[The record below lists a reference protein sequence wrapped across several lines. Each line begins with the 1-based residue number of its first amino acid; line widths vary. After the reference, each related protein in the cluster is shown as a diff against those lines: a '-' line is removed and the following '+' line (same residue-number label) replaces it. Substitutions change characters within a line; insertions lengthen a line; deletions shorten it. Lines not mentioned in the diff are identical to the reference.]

1 MILKKNF
8 DPKII
13 KNDFPIFKRTI
24 NGYPLVYLDNAAT
37 TQKPQS
43 VIDSLVS
50 YYKESNANVFRGVHT
65 LSIEAT
71 EQYENARQKVQSF
84 IKARYPEEIIYT
96 RNTSESINLVAYS
109 WALNNLE
116 KGEKIFISPFEHHS
130 NLVPWQQICKKRDAQ
145 LLYIPLNN
153 QGSIDC
159 EQFSSMIDESTKLI
173 SVTHM
178 SNVLGEISP
187 IEELTTLAHRVGSLI
202 MIDGAQSVPHMP
214 INVQDLNCDF
224 LAFSSHKML
233 GPTGIGIL
241 YAKKNILEKMEPF
254 LFGGDMI
261 KEVTYQDSKWND
273 LPYKFEA
280 GTPNIADA
288 IATGFAIDYLEKLGM
303 ENVWKHEKQLVAYA
317 LKKLSLLKNIDILG
331 SKNPILKGGV
341 ISFNHKL
348 IHPHD
353 LGTALDRY
361 GIAIRTGHHCAM
373 PLIRSFGLVAAA
385 RASFYI
391 YNCNDDIDKLVDAIL
406 EIERYF
412 INE

>member
-1 MILKKNF
+1 LKKNF
-8 DPKII
+8 DSKII
-13 KNDFPIFKRTI
+13 KNDFPIFKRKI
-24 NGYPLVYLDNAAT
+24 NDYPLVYLDNAAT

-43 VIDSLVS
+43 VIDSLIS
-50 YYKESNANVFRGVHT
+50 YYQDSNANVFRGVHT
-65 LSIEAT
+65 LSVEAT
-71 EQYENARQKVQSF
+71 DLYDQARQKVQRF
-84 IKARYPEEIIYT
+84 IKAKDIEEIIYT

-109 WALNNLE
+109 WALKNLN
-116 KGEKIFISPFEHHS
+116 KGDKIFISPFEHHS
-130 NLVPWQQICKKRDAQ
+130 NLVPWQQICRKTQSQ
-145 LLYIPLNN
+145 LLYLPLDET
-153 QGSIDC
+153 GSIDC
-159 EQFSSMIDESTKLI
+159 EKFSSEIDKKTKLI

-187 IEELTTLAHRVGSLI
+187 IKDLTELAHRFGALI

-214 INVQDLNCDF
+214 IDVQEMNCDF

-241 YAKKNILEKMEPF
+241 YAKKEILEAMDPF

-261 KEVTYQDSKWND
+261 REVTYEDAKWND

-288 IATGFAIDYLEKLGM
+288 IATGVAIDYLENLGM
-303 ENVWKHEKQLVAYA
+303 DNVLNHEKKLVTYA
-317 LKKLSLLKNIDILG
+317 LERFSFLENIDILG
-331 SKNPILKGGV
+331 TQNPSLKGGV

-373 PLIRSFGLVAAA
+373 PLIRSFDLVAAC

-391 YNCNDDIDKLVDAIL
+391 YNDNDDIDKLIDSIS
-406 EIERYF
+406 EIEDYF

>member
-1 MILKKNF
+1 MKKF
-8 DPKII
+8 LDPKII
-13 KNDFPIFKRTI
+13 KKDFPIFKRVI
-24 NGYPLVYLDNAAT
+24 NGSPLVYLDNAAT

-43 VIDSLVS
+43 VIDSIVS
-50 YYKESNANVFRGVHT
+50 FYKETNANVFRGVHT

-71 EQYENARQKVQSF
+71 NQYENAREKVQEF
-84 IKARYPEEIIYT
+84 IKARYSEEIIYT

-109 WALNNLE
+109 WALKNLK
-116 KGEKIFISPFEHHS
+116 KGEKVFISPMEHHS
-130 NLVPWQQICKKRDAQ
+130 NLVPWQQICKMVDAQ
-145 LLYIPLNN
+145 LLYIPLND
-153 QGSIDC
+153 QGFIDC
-159 EQFSSMIDESTKLI
+159 EKFSSIIDESTKLI

-187 IEELTTLAHRVGSLI
+187 VKELTRLAHMVGSLI

-214 INVQDLNCDF
+214 INVQDLDCDF
-224 LAFSSHKML
+224 LAFSAHKML

-241 YAKKNILEKMEPF
+241 YAKKEILEKMDPF

-261 KEVTYQDSKWND
+261 REVTYENSKWND

-288 IATGFAIDYLEKLGM
+288 IATGVAIDYLERLGM
-303 ENVWKHEKQLVAYA
+303 ENVWEHEKKLVSYA
-317 LKKLSLLKNIDILG
+317 LDKLSLLKNIDILG
-331 SKNPILKGGV
+331 SRNPILKGGV

-373 PLIRSFGLVAAA
+373 PLIRSYGLVAAA

-391 YNCNDDIDKLVDAIL
+391 YNDNDDIDQLVDGISK
-406 EIERYF
+406 IEGYF

>member
-1 MILKKNF
+1 MKKNF
-8 DPKII
+8 DSKII
-13 KNDFPIFKRTI
+13 KNDFPIFKRKI

-43 VIDSLVS
+43 VIDSLIS
-50 YYKESNANVFRGVHT
+50 YYQDSNANVFRGVHT
-65 LSIEAT
+65 LSVEAT
-71 EQYENARQKVQSF
+71 DLYDQARQKVQRF
-84 IKARYPEEIIYT
+84 IKAKEIEEIIYT

-109 WALNNLE
+109 WALKNLN
-116 KGEKIFISPFEHHS
+116 KGDKIFISPFEHHS
-130 NLVPWQQICKKRDAQ
+130 NLVPWQQICRKTQSQ
-145 LLYIPLNN
+145 LLYLPLDET
-153 QGSIDC
+153 GSIDC
-159 EQFSSMIDESTKLI
+159 EKFSSEIDKKTKLI

-187 IEELTTLAHRVGSLI
+187 IKDLTELAHRFGALI

-214 INVQDLNCDF
+214 IDVQEINCDF

-241 YAKKNILEKMEPF
+241 YAKKEILEEMDPF

-261 KEVTYQDSKWND
+261 REVTYEDAKWND

-288 IATGFAIDYLEKLGM
+288 IATGVAIDYLGNLGM
-303 ENVWKHEKQLVAYA
+303 DNVLNHEKKIVTYA
-317 LKKLSLLKNIDILG
+317 LEKFSSLENIDILG
-331 SKNPILKGGV
+331 SKNPSLKGGV

-373 PLIRSFGLVAAA
+373 PLIRSFDLVAAC

-391 YNCNDDIDKLVDAIL
+391 YNDNDDIDKLIDSIS
-406 EIERYF
+406 EIEDYF

>member
-1 MILKKNF
+1 MKKNF
-8 DPKII
+8 DSKII
-13 KNDFPIFKRTI
+13 KNDFPIFNRKI

-43 VIDSLVS
+43 VIDSLIS
-50 YYKESNANVFRGVHT
+50 YYQDSNANVFRGVHT
-65 LSIEAT
+65 LSVEAT
-71 EQYENARQKVQSF
+71 DLYDQARQKVQRF
-84 IKARYPEEIIYT
+84 IKAKDIEEIIYT

-109 WALNNLE
+109 WAQKNLK
-116 KGEKIFISPFEHHS
+116 KGDKIFISPFEHHS
-130 NLVPWQQICKKRDAQ
+130 NLVPWQQICRKTQSQ
-145 LLYIPLNN
+145 LLYLPLDGT
-153 QGSIDC
+153 GSIDC
-159 EQFSSMIDESTKLI
+159 EKFSSEIDKNIKLI

-187 IEELTTLAHRVGSLI
+187 IKDLTELAHRFGALI

-214 INVQDLNCDF
+214 IDVQEMNCDF

-241 YAKKNILEKMEPF
+241 YAKKEILEEMDPF

-261 KEVTYQDSKWND
+261 REVTYEDAKWND

-288 IATGFAIDYLEKLGM
+288 IATGVAIDYLENLGM
-303 ENVWKHEKQLVAYA
+303 DNVLNHEKKLVTYA
-317 LKKLSLLKNIDILG
+317 LERFSSLENIDILG
-331 SKNPILKGGV
+331 SKNPSLKGGV

-373 PLIRSFGLVAAA
+373 PLIRSFDLVAAC

-391 YNCNDDIDKLVDAIL
+391 YNDNDDIDKLIDSIS
-406 EIERYF
+406 EIEDYF

>member
-1 MILKKNF
+1 MKKNF
-8 DPKII
+8 DSKII
-13 KNDFPIFKRTI
+13 KNDFPIFKRKI

-43 VIDSLVS
+43 VIDSLIS
-50 YYKESNANVFRGVHT
+50 YYQDSNANVFRGVHT
-65 LSIEAT
+65 LSVEAT
-71 EQYENARQKVQSF
+71 DLYDQARQKVQRF
-84 IKARYPEEIIYT
+84 IKAKEIEEIIYT

-109 WALNNLE
+109 WALKNLN
-116 KGEKIFISPFEHHS
+116 KGDKIFISPFEHHS
-130 NLVPWQQICKKRDAQ
+130 NLVPWQQICRKTQSQ
-145 LLYIPLNN
+145 LLYLPLDET
-153 QGSIDC
+153 GSIDC
-159 EQFSSMIDESTKLI
+159 EKFSSEIDKKTKLI

-187 IEELTTLAHRVGSLI
+187 IKDLTELAHRFGALI

-214 INVQDLNCDF
+214 IDVQEMNCDF

-241 YAKKNILEKMEPF
+241 YAKKEILEEMDPF

-261 KEVTYQDSKWND
+261 REVTYEDAKWND

-288 IATGFAIDYLEKLGM
+288 IATGVAIDYLGNLGM
-303 ENVWKHEKQLVAYA
+303 DNVLNHEKKIVTYA
-317 LKKLSLLKNIDILG
+317 LEKFSSLENIDILG
-331 SKNPILKGGV
+331 SKNPSLKGGV

-373 PLIRSFGLVAAA
+373 PLIRSFDLVAAC

-391 YNCNDDIDKLVDAIL
+391 YNDNDDIDKLIDSIS
-406 EIERYF
+406 EIEDYF

>member
-1 MILKKNF
+1 MKKNF
-8 DPKII
+8 DSKII
-13 KNDFPIFKRTI
+13 KNDFPIFNRKI

-43 VIDSLVS
+43 VIDSLIS
-50 YYKESNANVFRGVHT
+50 YYQDSNANVFRGVHT
-65 LSIEAT
+65 LSVEAT
-71 EQYENARQKVQSF
+71 DLYDQARQKVQRF
-84 IKARYPEEIIYT
+84 IKAKDIEEIIYT

-109 WALNNLE
+109 WAQKNLK
-116 KGEKIFISPFEHHS
+116 KGDKIFISPFEHHS
-130 NLVPWQQICKKRDAQ
+130 NLVPWQQICRKTQSQ
-145 LLYIPLNN
+145 LLYLPLDGT
-153 QGSIDC
+153 GSIDC
-159 EQFSSMIDESTKLI
+159 EKFSSEIDKNTKLI

-187 IEELTTLAHRVGSLI
+187 IKDLTELAHRFGALI

-214 INVQDLNCDF
+214 IDVQEMNCDF

-241 YAKKNILEKMEPF
+241 YAKKEILEEMDPF

-261 KEVTYQDSKWND
+261 REVTYEDAKWND

-288 IATGFAIDYLEKLGM
+288 IATGVAIDYLENLGM
-303 ENVWKHEKQLVAYA
+303 DNVLNHEKKLVTYA
-317 LKKLSLLKNIDILG
+317 LERFSFLENIDILG
-331 SKNPILKGGV
+331 TQNPSLKGGV

-373 PLIRSFGLVAAA
+373 PLIRSFDLVAAC

-391 YNCNDDIDKLVDAIL
+391 YNDNDDIDKLIDSIS
-406 EIERYF
+406 EIEDYF